1 LLERPLHESPFPD
14 PLARPTYR
22 FCIPDSWLLR
32 SPRPEAVSTLVLDGS
47 AEPKDDDTTVK
58 NGRSVAAAGEERP
71 APNSNGSGQGSGK
84 RFSLFGSL
92 LQTLNPAAAAGESE
106 SVAPSARPPP
116 LKKRSGIDRMSV
128 SEPVTGPSPIIEPS
142 ATVLGAVTDS
152 NHEEVVEDDE
162 DNDEHWQS
170 IFVRPLPP
178 LCVPQPASAPDTD
191 LFSLLIGPLRHQI
204 AGSSSAHQGYA
215 GAEAQ

>member
-1 LLERPLHESPFPD
+1 
-14 PLARPTYR
+14 
-22 FCIPDSWLLR
+22 
-32 SPRPEAVSTLVLDGS
+32 
-47 AEPKDDDTTVK
+47 
-58 NGRSVAAAGEERP
+58 
-71 APNSNGSGQGSGK
+71 
-84 RFSLFGSL
+84 
-92 LQTLNPAAAAGESE
+92 
-106 SVAPSARPPP
+106 VAPSARPPP

-178 LCVPQPASAPDTD
+178 SSRPTTSISA
-191 LFSLLIGPLRHQI
+191 RH
-204 AGSSSAHQGYA
+204 
-215 GAEAQ
+215 